1 MNYKDYRPLFTLLL
15 LVLISLP
22 VLNAQEVWS
31 LEKCIKQAQEQSL
44 VIKQASTKTELAD
57 VSLKSS
63 KAARYPTLNY
73 SSNLGNQWG
82 RTIDFATNTYVKQT
96 SSYNSHNL
104 SAGLSIYEGGQI
116 NNGIK
121 LAEYNLKASQL
132 DAKQSMEDI
141 ALSVAATY
149 LNILLNKEAIE
160 VAKKRVEVSQK
171 QLEQTEKLIDAGS
184 LPRNEKLS
192 IMAQV
197 AKEEENLFASQNA
210 MELAYL
216 DLKNALNLDPG
227 YDMVVEEPK
236 IDQILI
242 DTKLITDVNDLYKEA
257 AARNAGVSASEMR
270 ILSAQT
276 NKKIAGASG
285 LPSLSAFG
293 NISSNYSSSILDYLN
308 PDYSKASYVD
318 ISQKVFVNGTE
329 VTITQKQQIGV
340 QYPKV
345 AYFDQ
350 LNNNLGQAVGL
361 SLRIPIYNN
370 GIARYN
376 KQKAE
381 IEINSA
387 KIISDQTKQQLK
399 STIFRAVSD
408 YKASRLRVEAAQR
421 EFEAA
426 TGAYNNTQKKF
437 EAGSS
442 NSLDLV
448 TAKNT
453 ANTAQDNLLTARY
466 TFVFRAKV
474 LEYYM
479 GKQIQLN

>member
-1 MNYKDYRPLFTLLL
+1 MNYKDYRPLFTLLV
-15 LVLISLP
+15 LVIICLP
-22 VLNAQEVWS
+22 VLKAQEVWS

-44 VIKQASTKTELAD
+44 VIKQATTKMELAD

-132 DAKQSMEDI
+132 DTKQSMEDI

-160 VAKKRVEVSQK
+160 VAKKRVEISQK

-184 LPRNEKLS
+184 VPRNEKLS
-192 IMAQV
+192 LMAQV

-227 YDMVVEEPK
+227 FDMVVEEPK

-257 AARNAGVSASEMR
+257 AGRNAGVSASEMR

-308 PDYSKASYVD
+308 PDYSKASYID

-329 VTITQKQQIGV
+329 VTITQKQQIGI

-370 GIARYN
+370 GVARYN

-399 STIFRAVSD
+399 STIFRAVAD

-421 EFEAA
+421 EFDAA

>member
-1 MNYKDYRPLFTLLL
+1 MNYKDYRPLFTLLV
-15 LVLISLP
+15 LVIICLP
-22 VLNAQEVWS
+22 VLKAQEVWS

-44 VIKQASTKTELAD
+44 VIKQATTKMELAD

-132 DAKQSMEDI
+132 DTKQSMEDI

-160 VAKKRVEVSQK
+160 VAKKRVEISQK

-184 LPRNEKLS
+184 VPRNEKLS
-192 IMAQV
+192 LMAQV

-227 YDMVVEEPK
+227 FDMVVEEPK

-257 AARNAGVSASEMR
+257 AGRNAGVSASEMR

-308 PDYSKASYVD
+308 PDYSKASYID

-329 VTITQKQQIGV
+329 VTITQKQQIGI

-399 STIFRAVSD
+399 STIFRAVAD

-421 EFEAA
+421 EFDAA

>member
-1 MNYKDYRPLFTLLL
+1 MNYKDYRPLFTLLV
-15 LVLISLP
+15 LVLICLP

-44 VIKQASTKTELAD
+44 VIKQATTKTELAD

-132 DAKQSMEDI
+132 DTKQSMEDI

-160 VAKKRVEVSQK
+160 VAKKRVEISQK

-184 LPRNEKLS
+184 VPRNEKLS
-192 IMAQV
+192 LMAQV

-227 YDMVVEEPK
+227 FDMVVEEPK

-257 AARNAGVSASEMR
+257 AGRNAGVSASEMR

-308 PDYSKASYVD
+308 PDYSKASYIDV
-318 ISQKVFVNGTE
+318 SQNVFVNGTE
-329 VTITQKQQIGV
+329 VTITQKQQIGI

-370 GIARYN
+370 GVARYN

-421 EFEAA
+421 EFESA